1 MRVGISR
8 LFFRSI
14 SAGVC
19 IVLLTIAGLNV
30 AQGQTVFGRISGTV
44 TDSAGAVLPGVTVT
58 VTNESSKLARS
69 IVTDEKGDYL
79 ITNLPVGNYTMTAER
94 QGFKK
99 ALQTGFSLV
108 ADGRL
113 TADFTLQTGD
123 VTETVNVTSTV
134 GETVNTT
141 SGEVARVIDRKQVQT
156 LALNGRNYVQLAS
169 LIPGSALLDEDQL
182 ALTTSLSISQQA
194 INGNRSN
201 YNSLTVDGGSNMDS
215 GSNNSQ
221 VNNVGIDFIQEVNI
235 KSSNFSAEYGRNS
248 GAAIN
253 VVTRSGGEQYHG
265 SVFEFFRNDKLD
277 AANFFTPINNGVK
290 KKGKLRF
297 NDGGWTVGG
306 PILKGKLFF
315 FAGQEF
321 KYISQSTA
329 PALFTLPSFAE
340 LGGDF
345 SKRLAGVDGIV
356 GTADDG
362 VLKDPTSILP
372 CTAAT
377 ATVPAVRTGCFPG
390 NIIPTGRLTT
400 DGKAIASVYR
410 TMAGIATGF
419 TDAPVGN
426 NSTFQLANPFP
437 IPPFI
442 CSIGT
447 ATRYQLV

>member
-8 LFFRSI
+8 LIIRSI

-19 IVLLTIAGLNV
+19 VVLLTIAGLNV
-30 AQGQTVFGRISGTV
+30 TQAQTVFGRISGTV
-44 TDSAGAVLPGVTVT
+44 PDSAGAVLPGVTVT

-69 IVTDEKGDYL
+69 IVTDENGDYL

-99 ALQTGFSLV
+99 ALQTGLSLV

-113 TADFTLQTGD
+113 TTDFTLQTGD

-201 YNSLTVDGGSNMDS
+201 YNSLTVDVGSNMDS

-253 VVTRSGGEQYHG
+253 VVTRSGGDQYHG

-315 FAGQEF
+315 FGGQEF

-340 LGGDF
+340 LHADF
-345 SKRLAGVDGIV
+345 SRRLIRPNV
-356 GTADDG
+356 
-362 VLKDPTSILP
+362 VL
-372 CTAAT
+372 
-377 ATVPAVRTGCFPG
+377 
-390 NIIPTGRLTT
+390 
-400 DGKAIASVYR
+400 
-410 TMAGIATGF
+410 
-419 TDAPVGN
+419 
-426 NSTFQLANPFP
+426 
-437 IPPFI
+437 
-442 CSIGT
+442 
-447 ATRYQLV
+447 